1 MQESNL
7 IFDIKQPQNG
17 CFFVF
22 SLVELNLKE
31 SIMIKLKDVSKY
43 YYNKGLIT
51 SGITKIN
58 AEFNIGEFIVIT
70 GESGSG
76 KSTLLNVI
84 SGLDTYE
91 DGEMYIDGKET
102 SHYGDEDFEEYRK
115 EYISN
120 IFQNF
125 NLVGSYT
132 VYQNIELVMLIN
144 GYTKKEARPK
154 ILKLINEVELTKYKN
169 TRVSKLSG
177 GQKQRVAIARA
188 LAKNT
193 PIIIADEPTGNLD
206 KRAAESVLKTLALT
220 AKDKLVIV
228 VTHNYEQ
235 VEKYATRKITMFDGK
250 ILEDKI
256 ITKTDEVKT
265 DGNLESKKMKPLSKL
280 RLGVRNTFNIVPK
293 FLLLLAVF
301 LFMFAAITTEM
312 AGLRENKYEEERVG
326 NNSYLQNKDT
336 SRIIINKSDKSPF
349 TDEDYQRIEALG
361 NISRIQKDDYLEDLS
376 ASLYSDYYYISG
388 SVIKRT
394 SQKLDLGRNIEK
406 DNEVVIQMN
415 KENNTIGD
423 PEKILNKE
431 FMYNYQ
437 DNTTKLKVVGIIFN
451 DDLDY
456 ESIIEVSDNMINE
469 FILNYVISRTTQTLT
484 VNGADTYCNL
494 FYIDSVNDSSIYVNE
509 NLNNNSYPIKMVSLS
524 LSNTY
529 VNKVFDLKV
538 EHVLNKYNSK
548 RLTGYSYEEN
558 TCYLSKNLI
567 RNTLIRDKYQTSV
580 FVKDEVKINDT
591 INDLINLGYSTY
603 AVKDMLINES
613 ATMTYIYNII
623 NLVLMIIILVAMF
636 FISYLIIKLILK
648 SRKNYY
654 TIIRI
659 LGGSKKNCKS
669 ILKIELYTIL
679 NIAFIILTLLVY
691 MIVNGMIDISLRSSL
706 KLLNIKDYV
715 LIYILIFA
723 LTYLI
728 SVRFGRFIFKESAI
742 KTYNEEEE

>member
-1 MQESNL
+1 
-7 IFDIKQPQNG
+7 
-17 CFFVF
+17 
-22 SLVELNLKE
+22 
-31 SIMIKLKDVSKY
+31 MIKLKDVSKY

-567 RNTLIRDKYQTSV
+567 RNTLISDKYQTSV

>member
-1 MQESNL
+1 
-7 IFDIKQPQNG
+7 
-17 CFFVF
+17 
-22 SLVELNLKE
+22 
-31 SIMIKLKDVSKY
+31 MIKLKDVSKY

-256 ITKTDEVKT
+256 ITKADEVKT
-265 DGNLESKKMKPLSKL
+265 DGNLESK
-280 RLGVRNTFNIVPK
+280 
-293 FLLLLAVF
+293 
-301 LFMFAAITTEM
+301 
-312 AGLRENKYEEERVG
+312 
-326 NNSYLQNKDT
+326 
-336 SRIIINKSDKSPF
+336 
-349 TDEDYQRIEALG
+349 
-361 NISRIQKDDYLEDLS
+361 
-376 ASLYSDYYYISG
+376 
-388 SVIKRT
+388 
-394 SQKLDLGRNIEK
+394 
-406 DNEVVIQMN
+406 
-415 KENNTIGD
+415 
-423 PEKILNKE
+423 
-431 FMYNYQ
+431 
-437 DNTTKLKVVGIIFN
+437 
-451 DDLDY
+451 
-456 ESIIEVSDNMINE
+456 
-469 FILNYVISRTTQTLT
+469 
-484 VNGADTYCNL
+484 
-494 FYIDSVNDSSIYVNE
+494 
-509 NLNNNSYPIKMVSLS
+509 
-524 LSNTY
+524 
-529 VNKVFDLKV
+529 
-538 EHVLNKYNSK
+538 
-548 RLTGYSYEEN
+548 
-558 TCYLSKNLI
+558 
-567 RNTLIRDKYQTSV
+567 
-580 FVKDEVKINDT
+580 
-591 INDLINLGYSTY
+591 
-603 AVKDMLINES
+603 
-613 ATMTYIYNII
+613 
-623 NLVLMIIILVAMF
+623 
-636 FISYLIIKLILK
+636 
-648 SRKNYY
+648 
-654 TIIRI
+654 
-659 LGGSKKNCKS
+659 
-669 ILKIELYTIL
+669 
-679 NIAFIILTLLVY
+679 
-691 MIVNGMIDISLRSSL
+691 
-706 KLLNIKDYV
+706 
-715 LIYILIFA
+715 
-723 LTYLI
+723 
-728 SVRFGRFIFKESAI
+728 
-742 KTYNEEEE
+742 

>member
-1 MQESNL
+1 
-7 IFDIKQPQNG
+7 
-17 CFFVF
+17 
-22 SLVELNLKE
+22 
-31 SIMIKLKDVSKY
+31 MIKLKDVSKY

-349 TDEDYQRIEALG
+349 TDEDYQKIEALG

-394 SQKLDLGRNIEK
+394 SQKLDLGRNIEN

-469 FILNYVISRTTQTLT
+469 FILNYAISRTTQTLT

-567 RNTLIRDKYQTSV
+567 RNTLISDKYQTSV

-591 INDLINLGYSTY
+591 INDLMNLGYNTY

-679 NIAFIILTLLVY
+679 NIAFIIITLLVY

>member
-1 MQESNL
+1 
-7 IFDIKQPQNG
+7 
-17 CFFVF
+17 
-22 SLVELNLKE
+22 
-31 SIMIKLKDVSKY
+31 MIKLKDVSKY

-144 GYTKKEARPK
+144 GYTKKEARPE

-265 DGNLESKKMKPLSKL
+265 DGNLESKKMKPISKL

-349 TDEDYQRIEALG
+349 TDDDYERIEALG

-388 SVIKRT
+388 SVVKRT
-394 SQKLDLGRNIEK
+394 NQKPDLGRNIEK

-456 ESIIEVSDNMINE
+456 ESIIEVSDKMINE

-567 RNTLIRDKYQTSV
+567 RNTLISDKYQTSV

-591 INDLINLGYSTY
+591 INDLMNLGYSTY

-669 ILKIELYTIL
+669 ILKIELYAIL
-679 NIAFIILTLLVY
+679 NIAFIIIIFLVY
-691 MIVNGMIDISLRSSL
+691 MITSGMIDISLRSSL

>member
-1 MQESNL
+1 
-7 IFDIKQPQNG
+7 
-17 CFFVF
+17 
-22 SLVELNLKE
+22 
-31 SIMIKLKDVSKY
+31 MIKLKDVSKY

-91 DGEMYIDGKET
+91 DGEMYIEGKET
-102 SHYGDEDFEEYRK
+102 SHYGEEDFEEYRK
-115 EYISN
+115 KYISN

-144 GYTKKEARPK
+144 GYTKKEAKPK
-154 ILKLINEVELTKYKN
+154 ILKLISEVELTKYKN

-206 KRAAESVLKTLALT
+206 KRAAESVLRTLAET

-250 ILEDKI
+250 ILEDKV
-256 ITKTDEVKT
+256 ITKTEEVKI
-265 DGNLESKKMKPLSKL
+265 DGDLKSKKMRPLSKL

-301 LFMFAAITTEM
+301 MFMFAAITTQM
-312 AGLRENKYEEERVG
+312 AGFKENKYEETRVG
-326 NNSYLQNKDT
+326 FNSYLQNRDT
-336 SRIIINKSDKSPF
+336 SRIIINKSDKSAF
-349 TDEDYQRIEALG
+349 TDDDYQKLESIS
-361 NISRIQKDDYLEDLS
+361 NISRIQKEDYLEDLS
-376 ASLYSDYYYISG
+376 TSIYSEYYYLNG
-388 SVIKRT
+388 RVIKRT
-394 SQKLDLGRNIEK
+394 DKSPDLGRNIQK
-406 DNEVVIQMN
+406 DTEIVVQMS
-415 KENNTIGD
+415 KENNTVGD

-431 FMYNYQ
+431 FMYDYR
-437 DNTTKLKVVGIIFN
+437 DGDVKLTVVGIIFN
-451 DDLDY
+451 EDLDY
-456 ESIIEVSDNMINE
+456 DSIFEVSDNMIGE
-469 FILNYVISRTTQTLT
+469 MILNYISGHTTQTLA
-484 VNGADTYCNL
+484 VNGTETYCNL
-494 FYIDSVNDSSIYVNE
+494 VYIDSVSDNSIYINE
-509 NLNNNSYPIKMVSLS
+509 NLNNNNYPVKTVSLT
-524 LSNTY
+524 LANTY
-529 VNKVFDLKV
+529 VNKTFDLTV
-538 EHVLNKYNSK
+538 GHVLNKNNAK
-548 RLTGYSYEEN
+548 RLTGSAYEDN
-558 TCYLSKNLI
+558 TCYLSKNLFKS
-567 RNTLIRDKYQTSV
+567 TLMNNKYQASI
-580 FVKDEVKINDT
+580 FVKDEIKIDDT
-591 INDLINLGYSTY
+591 ISELKNLGFGVY

-623 NLVLMIIILVAMF
+623 NLVLTIALLVVMF

-654 TIIRI
+654 TIVRI

-679 NIAFIILTLLVY
+679 NIAFLIIMSLVY
-691 MIVNGMIDISLRSSL
+691 MIIKGIIVASL
-706 KLLNIKDYV
+706 KNSLQLLNLREYV
-715 LIYILIFA
+715 LIYALIFV

-728 SVRFGRFIFKESAI
+728 SIRFGRFIFKESAI

>member
-1 MQESNL
+1 
-7 IFDIKQPQNG
+7 
-17 CFFVF
+17 
-22 SLVELNLKE
+22 
-31 SIMIKLKDVSKY
+31 MIKLKDVSKY

-509 NLNNNSYPIKMVSLS
+509 NLNNNSYPIEMVSLS

>member
-1 MQESNL
+1 
-7 IFDIKQPQNG
+7 
-17 CFFVF
+17 
-22 SLVELNLKE
+22 
-31 SIMIKLKDVSKY
+31 MIKLKDVSKY

-349 TDEDYQRIEALG
+349 TDEDYERIEALG

-509 NLNNNSYPIKMVSLS
+509 NLNNNSYSIKTVSLS

-591 INDLINLGYSTY
+591 INDLMNLGYSTY

-691 MIVNGMIDISLRSSL
+691 MITSGMIDISLRSSL

>member
-1 MQESNL
+1 
-7 IFDIKQPQNG
+7 
-17 CFFVF
+17 
-22 SLVELNLKE
+22 
-31 SIMIKLKDVSKY
+31 MIKLKDVSKY

-265 DGNLESKKMKPLSKL
+265 DGNLESKKMKPLSKF

-349 TDEDYQRIEALG
+349 TDEDYERIEALG

-567 RNTLIRDKYQTSV
+567 RNTLISDKYQTSV

-591 INDLINLGYSTY
+591 INDLMNLGYSTY

>member
-1 MQESNL
+1 
-7 IFDIKQPQNG
+7 
-17 CFFVF
+17 
-22 SLVELNLKE
+22 
-31 SIMIKLKDVSKY
+31 MIKLKDVSKY

-349 TDEDYQRIEALG
+349 TDEDYQKIEALG

-524 LSNTY
+524 LDNTY

-567 RNTLIRDKYQTSV
+567 RNTLISDKYQTSV

-591 INDLINLGYSTY
+591 INDLMNLGYSTY

-679 NIAFIILTLLVY
+679 NIAFIIITFLVY

>member
-1 MQESNL
+1 
-7 IFDIKQPQNG
+7 
-17 CFFVF
+17 
-22 SLVELNLKE
+22 
-31 SIMIKLKDVSKY
+31 MIKLKDVSKY

-415 KENNTIGD
+415 KENNTIAD

-613 ATMTYIYNII
+613 ATMTYFYNII

>member
-1 MQESNL
+1 
-7 IFDIKQPQNG
+7 
-17 CFFVF
+17 
-22 SLVELNLKE
+22 
-31 SIMIKLKDVSKY
+31 MIKLKDVSKY

-349 TDEDYQRIEALG
+349 TDDDYERMEALG

-567 RNTLIRDKYQTSV
+567 RNTLIRDKYQTSI

-591 INDLINLGYSTY
+591 INDLMNLGYSTY

-679 NIAFIILTLLVY
+679 NIAFIVIIFLVY
-691 MIVNGMIDISLRSSL
+691 MITSGMIDISLRSSL

>member
-1 MQESNL
+1 
-7 IFDIKQPQNG
+7 
-17 CFFVF
+17 
-22 SLVELNLKE
+22 
-31 SIMIKLKDVSKY
+31 MIKLKDVSKY

-144 GYTKKEARPK
+144 GYTRKEARPK

-265 DGNLESKKMKPLSKL
+265 DGNLESKKMKPISKL

-361 NISRIQKDDYLEDLS
+361 NISRIQKNDYLEDLS

-567 RNTLIRDKYQTSV
+567 RNTLISDKYQTSV

-591 INDLINLGYSTY
+591 ISDLMNLGYSTY

>member
-1 MQESNL
+1 
-7 IFDIKQPQNG
+7 
-17 CFFVF
+17 
-22 SLVELNLKE
+22 
-31 SIMIKLKDVSKY
+31 MIKLKDVSKY

-84 SGLDTYE
+84 SGLDSYE
-91 DGEMYIDGKET
+91 EGEMYINGKET
-102 SHYGDEDFEEYRK
+102 SHYTEKDFQDYRRK
-115 EYISN
+115 YIAN

-265 DGNLESKKMKPLSKL
+265 DGNLESKKMKPISKL

-349 TDEDYQRIEALG
+349 TDEDYQKIEALG

-524 LSNTY
+524 LDNTY

-567 RNTLIRDKYQTSV
+567 RNTLISDKYQTSI

-591 INDLINLGYSTY
+591 INDLMNLGYSTY

>member
-1 MQESNL
+1 
-7 IFDIKQPQNG
+7 
-17 CFFVF
+17 
-22 SLVELNLKE
+22 
-31 SIMIKLKDVSKY
+31 MIKLKDVSKY

-154 ILKLINEVELTKYKN
+154 ILKLINEVELTRYKN

-349 TDEDYQRIEALG
+349 TDEDYERIEALG

-567 RNTLIRDKYQTSV
+567 RNTLISDKYQTSV

-591 INDLINLGYSTY
+591 INDLMNLGYNTY

>member
-1 MQESNL
+1 
-7 IFDIKQPQNG
+7 
-17 CFFVF
+17 
-22 SLVELNLKE
+22 
-31 SIMIKLKDVSKY
+31 MIKLKDVSKY

-529 VNKVFDLKV
+529 VNKLFDLKV

>member
-1 MQESNL
+1 
-7 IFDIKQPQNG
+7 
-17 CFFVF
+17 
-22 SLVELNLKE
+22 
-31 SIMIKLKDVSKY
+31 MIKLKDVSKY

-154 ILKLINEVELTKYKN
+154 ILKLINEVELTRYKN

-349 TDEDYQRIEALG
+349 TDEDYQKIEALG

-456 ESIIEVSDNMINE
+456 ESIIEVSDKMINE

-567 RNTLIRDKYQTSV
+567 RNTLISDKYQTSI

-591 INDLINLGYSTY
+591 INDLMNLGYSTY

-679 NIAFIILTLLVY
+679 NIAFIIITLLVY

-706 KLLNIKDYV
+706 KLLNINDYV

>member
-1 MQESNL
+1 
-7 IFDIKQPQNG
+7 
-17 CFFVF
+17 
-22 SLVELNLKE
+22 
-31 SIMIKLKDVSKY
+31 MIKLKDVSKY

-144 GYTKKEARPK
+144 GYTKKEAKPK

-250 ILEDKI
+250 ILEDKV

-265 DGNLESKKMKPLSKL
+265 DDNLESKKMKPLSKL

-312 AGLRENKYEEERVG
+312 AGFRENKYEEERIG
-326 NNSYLQNKDT
+326 YNSYLQNKDI

-349 TDEDYQRIEALG
+349 TDEDYQRIEALS

-388 SVIKRT
+388 RVIKKT
-394 SQKLDLGRNIEK
+394 SQKLDLGRDIEK

-415 KENNTIGD
+415 KENNSIGD

-567 RNTLIRDKYQTSV
+567 RNTLTSDKYQTSI

-591 INDLINLGYSTY
+591 IEELMNLGYSTY

>member
-1 MQESNL
+1 
-7 IFDIKQPQNG
+7 
-17 CFFVF
+17 
-22 SLVELNLKE
+22 
-31 SIMIKLKDVSKY
+31 MIKLKDVSKY

-265 DGNLESKKMKPLSKL
+265 DGNLESKKMKPISKL

-349 TDEDYQRIEALG
+349 TDEDYKRIEALG

-394 SQKLDLGRNIEK
+394 SQRLDLGRNIEK

-451 DDLDY
+451 DGLDY

-567 RNTLIRDKYQTSV
+567 RNTLISDKYQTSI

-679 NIAFIILTLLVY
+679 NIAFIVIIFLVY

-728 SVRFGRFIFKESAI
+728 SVRFGRFIFKESAV

>member
-1 MQESNL
+1 
-7 IFDIKQPQNG
+7 
-17 CFFVF
+17 
-22 SLVELNLKE
+22 
-31 SIMIKLKDVSKY
+31 MIKLKDVSKY

-265 DGNLESKKMKPLSKL
+265 DGNLESKKMKPISKL

-361 NISRIQKDDYLEDLS
+361 NISRIQKNDYLEDLS

-567 RNTLIRDKYQTSV
+567 RNTLISDKYQTSV

-591 INDLINLGYSTY
+591 ISDLMNLGYSTY

>member
-1 MQESNL
+1 
-7 IFDIKQPQNG
+7 
-17 CFFVF
+17 
-22 SLVELNLKE
+22 
-31 SIMIKLKDVSKY
+31 MIKLKDVSKY

-349 TDEDYQRIEALG
+349 TDDDYERIEALG

-567 RNTLIRDKYQTSV
+567 RNTLIRDKYQTSI

-591 INDLINLGYSTY
+591 INDLMNLGYSTY

-679 NIAFIILTLLVY
+679 NIAFIVIIFLVY
-691 MIVNGMIDISLRSSL
+691 MITSGMIDISLRSSL
-706 KLLNIKDYV
+706 KSLNIKDYV

>member
-1 MQESNL
+1 
-7 IFDIKQPQNG
+7 
-17 CFFVF
+17 
-22 SLVELNLKE
+22 
-31 SIMIKLKDVSKY
+31 MIKLKDVSKY

-154 ILKLINEVELTKYKN
+154 ILKLINEVELTRYKN

-349 TDEDYQRIEALG
+349 TDEDYERIEALG

-567 RNTLIRDKYQTSV
+567 RNTLISDKYQTSI

-591 INDLINLGYSTY
+591 INDLMNLGYSTY

>member
-1 MQESNL
+1 
-7 IFDIKQPQNG
+7 
-17 CFFVF
+17 
-22 SLVELNLKE
+22 
-31 SIMIKLKDVSKY
+31 MIKLKDVSKY

-265 DGNLESKKMKPLSKL
+265 DGNLESKKMKPISKL

-349 TDEDYQRIEALG
+349 TDDDYERIEALG

-394 SQKLDLGRNIEK
+394 NQKPDLGRNIEK

-567 RNTLIRDKYQTSV
+567 RNTLIRDKYQTSI

-591 INDLINLGYSTY
+591 INDLMNLGYSTY

-679 NIAFIILTLLVY
+679 NIAFIVIIFLVY
-691 MIVNGMIDISLRSSL
+691 MITSGMIDISLRSSL

>member
-1 MQESNL
+1 
-7 IFDIKQPQNG
+7 
-17 CFFVF
+17 
-22 SLVELNLKE
+22 
-31 SIMIKLKDVSKY
+31 MIKLKDVSKY

-91 DGEMYIDGKET
+91 DGEMYIEGKET

-144 GYTKKEARPK
+144 GYTKKEAKPK
-154 ILKLINEVELTKYKN
+154 ILKLINEVELTRYKN
-169 TRVSKLSG
+169 TRASKLSG

-394 SQKLDLGRNIEK
+394 NQKLDLGRNIEK

-456 ESIIEVSDNMINE
+456 ESIIEVSDNKISE

-567 RNTLIRDKYQTSV
+567 RNTLISDKYQTSV

-591 INDLINLGYSTY
+591 INDLMNLGYSIY

-679 NIAFIILTLLVY
+679 NIAFIIITLLVY

>member
-1 MQESNL
+1 
-7 IFDIKQPQNG
+7 
-17 CFFVF
+17 
-22 SLVELNLKE
+22 
-31 SIMIKLKDVSKY
+31 MIKLKDVSKY

-250 ILEDKI
+250 ILEDKV

-524 LSNTY
+524 LDNTY

-567 RNTLIRDKYQTSV
+567 RNTLISDKYQTSI

-591 INDLINLGYSTY
+591 INDLMNLGYSTY

>member
-1 MQESNL
+1 
-7 IFDIKQPQNG
+7 
-17 CFFVF
+17 
-22 SLVELNLKE
+22 
-31 SIMIKLKDVSKY
+31 MIKLKDVSKY

-265 DGNLESKKMKPLSKL
+265 DGNLESKKMKPISKL

-349 TDEDYQRIEALG
+349 TDEDYQKIEALG

-394 SQKLDLGRNIEK
+394 SQKLDLGRNIEN

-567 RNTLIRDKYQTSV
+567 RNTLISDKYQTSV

-591 INDLINLGYSTY
+591 INDLMNLGYSTY

-679 NIAFIILTLLVY
+679 NIAFIIITLLVY

>member
-1 MQESNL
+1 
-7 IFDIKQPQNG
+7 
-17 CFFVF
+17 
-22 SLVELNLKE
+22 
-31 SIMIKLKDVSKY
+31 MIKLKDVSKY

-265 DGNLESKKMKPLSKL
+265 DGNLESKKMKPISKL

-484 VNGADTYCNL
+484 INGADTYCNL

-567 RNTLIRDKYQTSV
+567 RNTLISDKYQTSV

-591 INDLINLGYSTY
+591 IEDLMNLGYSTY

-679 NIAFIILTLLVY
+679 NIAFIIITFLVY
-691 MIVNGMIDISLRSSL
+691 MIINGMIDISLRSSL

>member
-1 MQESNL
+1 
-7 IFDIKQPQNG
+7 
-17 CFFVF
+17 
-22 SLVELNLKE
+22 
-31 SIMIKLKDVSKY
+31 MIKLKDVSKY

-132 VYQNIELVMLIN
+132 VYQNIELVMIIN

-265 DGNLESKKMKPLSKL
+265 DGNLESKKMKPLSKF

-326 NNSYLQNKDT
+326 YNSYLQNKDI

-376 ASLYSDYYYISG
+376 TSLYSDYYYISG

-394 SQKLDLGRNIEK
+394 SQKPDLGRDIEK

-423 PEKILNKE
+423 SEKILNKE

-451 DDLDY
+451 DDLGY

-509 NLNNNSYPIKMVSLS
+509 NLNNNSYPIKMISLS

-567 RNTLIRDKYQTSV
+567 RNTLISDKYQTSV

-591 INDLINLGYSTY
+591 INDLMNLGYNTY

-623 NLVLMIIILVAMF
+623 NLVLIIIILVAMF

-679 NIAFIILTLLVY
+679 NIAFIIITLLVY
-691 MIVNGMIDISLRSSL
+691 MITSGMIDISLRSSL

>member
-1 MQESNL
+1 
-7 IFDIKQPQNG
+7 
-17 CFFVF
+17 
-22 SLVELNLKE
+22 
-31 SIMIKLKDVSKY
+31 MIKLKDVSKY

-415 KENNTIGD
+415 KENNTIAD

>member
-1 MQESNL
+1 
-7 IFDIKQPQNG
+7 
-17 CFFVF
+17 
-22 SLVELNLKE
+22 
-31 SIMIKLKDVSKY
+31 MIKLKDVSKY

-125 NLVGSYT
+125 NLVGSYN

>member
-1 MQESNL
+1 
-7 IFDIKQPQNG
+7 
-17 CFFVF
+17 
-22 SLVELNLKE
+22 
-31 SIMIKLKDVSKY
+31 MIKLKDVSKY

-256 ITKTDEVKT
+256 IIKTDEVKT

-691 MIVNGMIDISLRSSL
+691 MIVNGTIDISLRSSL

>member
-1 MQESNL
+1 
-7 IFDIKQPQNG
+7 
-17 CFFVF
+17 
-22 SLVELNLKE
+22 
-31 SIMIKLKDVSKY
+31 MIKLKDVSKY

-91 DGEMYIDGKET
+91 DGEMYIEGKET

-349 TDEDYQRIEALG
+349 TNEDYQRIEALG

-567 RNTLIRDKYQTSV
+567 RNTLISDKYQTSI

-679 NIAFIILTLLVY
+679 NIAFIIITFLVY

>member
-1 MQESNL
+1 
-7 IFDIKQPQNG
+7 
-17 CFFVF
+17 
-22 SLVELNLKE
+22 
-31 SIMIKLKDVSKY
+31 MIKLKDVSKY

-265 DGNLESKKMKPLSKL
+265 DGNLESKKMKPISKL
-280 RLGVRNTFNIVPK
+280 RLGVRNTFNIIPK

-349 TDEDYQRIEALG
+349 TDEDYERIEALG

-567 RNTLIRDKYQTSV
+567 RNTLISDKYQTSV

-591 INDLINLGYSTY
+591 INDLMNLGYSTY

>member
-1 MQESNL
+1 
-7 IFDIKQPQNG
+7 
-17 CFFVF
+17 
-22 SLVELNLKE
+22 
-31 SIMIKLKDVSKY
+31 MIKLKDVSKY

-349 TDEDYQRIEALG
+349 TDEDYQRIEALS

-524 LSNTY
+524 LDNTY

-567 RNTLIRDKYQTSV
+567 RNTLISDKYQTSV

-591 INDLINLGYSTY
+591 IEDLMNLGYSTY

>member
-1 MQESNL
+1 
-7 IFDIKQPQNG
+7 
-17 CFFVF
+17 
-22 SLVELNLKE
+22 
-31 SIMIKLKDVSKY
+31 MIKLKDVSKY

-361 NISRIQKDDYLEDLS
+361 NIYRIQKDDYLEDLS

-394 SQKLDLGRNIEK
+394 SQKLDLGRDIEK

-567 RNTLIRDKYQTSV
+567 RNTLISDKYQTSI

-679 NIAFIILTLLVY
+679 NIAFIIITFLVY

>member
-1 MQESNL
+1 
-7 IFDIKQPQNG
+7 
-17 CFFVF
+17 
-22 SLVELNLKE
+22 
-31 SIMIKLKDVSKY
+31 MIKLKDVSKY

-567 RNTLIRDKYQTSV
+567 RNTLIRDMYQTSV

>member
-1 MQESNL
+1 
-7 IFDIKQPQNG
+7 
-17 CFFVF
+17 
-22 SLVELNLKE
+22 
-31 SIMIKLKDVSKY
+31 MIKLKDVSKY

-265 DGNLESKKMKPLSKL
+265 DGNLESKKMKPISKL

-567 RNTLIRDKYQTSV
+567 RNTLTSDKYQTSI

-591 INDLINLGYSTY
+591 IEELMNLGYSTY

>member
-1 MQESNL
+1 
-7 IFDIKQPQNG
+7 
-17 CFFVF
+17 
-22 SLVELNLKE
+22 
-31 SIMIKLKDVSKY
+31 MIKLKDVSKY

-91 DGEMYIDGKET
+91 DGEMYIEGKET

-265 DGNLESKKMKPLSKL
+265 DGNLESKKMKPISKL

-524 LSNTY
+524 LDNTY

-567 RNTLIRDKYQTSV
+567 RNTLISDKYQTSI

-591 INDLINLGYSTY
+591 INDLMNLGYSTY

-679 NIAFIILTLLVY
+679 NIAFIIIAFLVY
-691 MIVNGMIDISLRSSL
+691 MITSGMIDISLRSSL